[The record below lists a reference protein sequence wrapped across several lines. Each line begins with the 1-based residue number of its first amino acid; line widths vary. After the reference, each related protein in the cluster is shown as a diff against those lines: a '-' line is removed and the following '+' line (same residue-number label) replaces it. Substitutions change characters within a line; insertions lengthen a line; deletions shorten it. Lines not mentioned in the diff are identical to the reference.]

1 MKRAASVLLAILGFT
16 VVATAADDADPA
28 AQGNFVK
35 PDSWEAFVAY
45 HEQGGVF
52 GSWVAKGKTITLWEG
67 VPGGVDY
74 TLSFTIS
81 LANEGRAI
89 LQVHHMATS
98 TGEVLSAGTIF
109 RYWDEKSQAVLSS
122 HSGFDT
128 GQLYTGHSELV
139 GIDAST
145 QTTKWK
151 YTETSRGKTAD
162 FFLTIQR
169 KGPNKRSEV
178 HQLAS
183 GGEPWNYDVVRAT
196 ASAADPG
203 PGRRALQRL
212 RGLLRRLR

>member
-1 MKRAASVLLAILGFT
+1 MKVTALFVTAILSCAT
-16 VVATAADDADPA
+16 VGMADDDTTTAATSD
-28 AQGNFVK
+28 FVE

-45 HEQGGVF
+45 HQRGGDF
-52 GSWVAKGKTITLWEG
+52 GSWESRGKTVKLWEG
-67 VPGGVDY
+67 IPGGLDY

-81 LANEGRAI
+81 LAHDGKNM
-89 LQVHHMATS
+89 LQTHYMATS
-98 TGEVLSAGTIF
+98 TGQVISTGSIL
-109 RYWDEKSQAVLSS
+109 RYWDNKSKSVLSS
-122 HSGFDT
+122 HSGFDQ

-151 YTETSRGKTAD
+151 YTEDSRGKTAD

-169 KGPNKRSEV
+169 KGPNKRWEV

-183 GGEPWNYDVVRAT
+183 GGEPWNYEVVRAT

-203 PGRRALQRL
+203 LGRRALQRL
-212 RGLLRRLR
+212 RGLLRRRR